1 MSVVKELIR
10 TEADGTISFGDYE
23 LAAKTKLEDFE
34 FQGDLY
40 KVKTFKEI
48 TKLEK
53 NGMFVYESVPGTAV
67 YNLKET
73 EEGVEFT
80 VEGWEDPQITLELE
94 EETEYEIL
102 INDTNAGT
110 MKTNLSGKL
119 TLSVELGDEDQIGV
133 KVIKMS

>member
-1 MSVVKELIR
+1 
-10 TEADGTISFGDYE
+10 
-23 LAAKTKLEDFE
+23 
-34 FQGDLY
+34 
-40 KVKTFKEI
+40 
-48 TKLEK
+48 
-53 NGMFVYESVPGTAV
+53 MFVYESVPGTAV

-73 EEGVEFT
+73 QEGVEFT

-119 TLSVELGDEDQIGV
+119 TLSVELGDEDQIDV